1 MKMEKKILI
10 CDTNRDLVNVLKAIL
25 SELTPANIL
34 LETSAKDVYERL
46 LSDRP
51 DILIADLGMPNV
63 KADKLLYDIRHAE
76 GGENMYIISLSSS
89 AQGMRMS
96 LAAGA
101 DVSLAKPL
109 DLNELLTE
117 VNLALS

>member
-10 CDTNRDLVNVLKAIL
+10 CDTNRDLVHVLKAIL

-34 LETSAKDVYERL
+34 HETSTKDVYERL

-76 GGENMYIISLSSS
+76 GGENMYIISLSGS
-89 AQGMRMS
+89 AQGMQMS

-117 VNLALS
+117 VNLALG